1 MTSIMG
7 VDDAGRGPV
16 IGPLVIC
23 GVLLNSEK
31 SWAIDD
37 LHLRDSKL
45 LSPLRRS
52 ALYKE
57 IIRVVDA
64 YEIMQVQPKTID
76 EYVNRQMKFHG
87 LNLLEAEVMARIIEK
102 LKPEIAYVDASDVDA
117 KRFGQWILERLSSHV
132 EIISEHHADKKYP
145 IVAAGSILA
154 KVTRDR
160 EITKL
165 RSIYGDF
172 GSGYPADPQTR
183 SFLKKYYVR
192 EGKFPPFTRQSW
204 KTLDN
209 IIKEVNQKKLF

>member
-1 MTSIMG
+1 MIHMALIMG

-23 GVLLNSEK
+23 GVLLNSDK
-31 SWAIDD
+31 SGRLYD

-45 LSPLRRS
+45 LSSSRRS
-52 ALYKE
+52 ALYEE
-57 IIRVVDA
+57 IIRVVDT
-64 YEIMQVQPKTID
+64 YEVVQVQPKTID
-76 EYVNRQMKFHG
+76 EYVNRKMKFQG
-87 LNLLEAEVMARIIEK
+87 LNLLEAEVMAWIIEK
-102 LKPEIAYVDASDVDA
+102 LGPEIAYVDASDVDA
-117 KRFGQWILERLSSHV
+117 KRFGMWILERLSSPI

-160 EITKL
+160 EITEL

-183 SFLKKYYVR
+183 SFLKKYYAK
-192 EGKFPPFTRQSW
+192 EGKFPPFTRHSW

-209 IIKEVNQKKLF
+209 IIGEVN